1 MNEILDYLSKQIVIY
16 ELRQKEYPAYYF
28 DGRLDAYREIY
39 NIIANMPDK
48 GAKKKCSK

>member
-1 MNEILDYLSKQIVIY
+1 MKEEILNYLAKQKAIY
-16 ELRQKEYPAYYF
+16 DLRQREFAAYYN

-48 GAKKKCSK
+48 GAKK

>member
-1 MNEILDYLSKQIVIY
+1 MKEEILKYLAKQIAIY
-16 ELRQKEYPAYYF
+16 DLRQREFAAYYN

-48 GAKKKCSK
+48 GAKK

>member
-1 MNEILDYLSKQIVIY
+1 MKEEILNYLAKQIARY
-16 ELRQKEYPAYYF
+16 DLRQREFAAYYN

-48 GAKKKCSK
+48 GAKK

>member
-1 MNEILDYLSKQIVIY
+1 MKEELLNYLAKQIALY
-16 ELRQKEYPAYYF
+16 DLRQREFAAYYN

-48 GAKKKCSK
+48 GAKK

>member
-1 MNEILDYLSKQIVIY
+1 MKEEILNYLAKQIVLY
-16 ELRQKEYPAYYF
+16 DLRQREFAAYYN

-48 GAKKKCSK
+48 GAKK

>member
-1 MNEILDYLSKQIVIY
+1 MKEEILNYLAKQIALY
-16 ELRQKEYPAYYF
+16 DLRQREFAAYYN

-48 GAKKKCSK
+48 GAKK